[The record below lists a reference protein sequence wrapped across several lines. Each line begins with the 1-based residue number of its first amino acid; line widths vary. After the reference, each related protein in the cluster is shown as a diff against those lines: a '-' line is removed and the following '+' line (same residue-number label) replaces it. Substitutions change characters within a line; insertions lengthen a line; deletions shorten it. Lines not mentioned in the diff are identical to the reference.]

1 MVFRGEQLLEYEMAN
16 MQTNRKEIRM
26 VEYRELG
33 QHEVIDKC
41 KGDQYLSLAG
51 NWHDSAYTAID
62 GRTPFKE
69 ASNTASRVKYRRPVD
84 ADVIGKPQ
92 HVKDSNP
99 KDAVGSTKP
108 PVSNVPLSVISE
120 VGMALAEGQYKYGG
134 YNWRVIGVRASVYW
148 NAAFRHIKAWWEG
161 EDTDP
166 DSQLSHITKAISA
179 LVVLRDAMIQ
189 ENWNDDR
196 PPRSKQTPTMVSEQY
211 KQMLERLK
219 SLQPDPV
226 EGYTQKGI
234 DDGKQ

>member
-1 MVFRGEQLLEYEMAN
+1 MS
-16 MQTNRKEIRM
+16 

-33 QHEVIDKC
+33 LHEVIDRD
-41 KGDQYLSLAG
+41 KGDQVADRHGVWHQTSYLAKNS
-51 NWHDSAYTAID
+51 H
-62 GRTPFKE
+62 TPFKE
-69 ASNTASRVKYRRPVD
+69 SQFQNRDVKYRRPVS
-84 ADVIGKPQ
+84 KPQ

-99 KDAVGSTKP
+99 KDAIGSTKP

-120 VGMALAEGQYKYGG
+120 VGMALAEGSWKYGSS
-134 YNWRVIGVRASVYW
+134 NWRVIGVRASVYW
-148 NAAFRHIKAWWEG
+148 DATFRHIKAWWEG
-161 EDTDP
+161 EDLDP

-196 PPRSKQTPTMVSEQY
+196 PPRSKQTPAMVSEQY

-234 DDGKQ
+234 DDGK

>member
-1 MVFRGEQLLEYEMAN
+1 
-16 MQTNRKEIRM
+16 M

-33 QHEVIDKC
+33 LHEVIDHY
-41 KGDQYLSLAG
+41 KGDQYRVSSGADV
-51 NWHDSAYTAID
+51 WYDSTYDSDQA
-62 GRTPFKE
+62 RTPYSE
-69 ASNTASRVKYRRPVD
+69 RCAYRRPID
-84 ADVIGKPQ
+84 ADVISKPQ

-99 KDAVGSTKP
+99 KDAIGSTKP

-120 VGMALAEGQYKYGG
+120 VGMALAEGSHKYGSS
-134 YNWRVIGVRASVYW
+134 NWRVIGVRASVYW
-148 NAAFRHIKAWWEG
+148 DATFRHIKAWWEG

-189 ENWNDDR
+189 DNWNDDR
-196 PPRSKQTPTMVSEQY
+196 PPRSKQTPAMVSEQY

-234 DDGKQ
+234 DDAK

>member
-1 MVFRGEQLLEYEMAN
+1 MINYYQDPNQTDLLWEHNSVDTHGRWVSADDGKEHTRSSFTLADITRYGWLEVFPA
-16 MQTNRKEIRM
+16 
-26 VEYRELG
+26 
-33 QHEVIDKC
+33 
-41 KGDQYLSLAG
+41 
-51 NWHDSAYTAID
+51 WHD
-62 GRTPFKE
+62 
-69 ASNTASRVKYRRPVD
+69 
-84 ADVIGKPQ
+84 KPQ

-99 KDAVGSTKP
+99 KDAIGSTKP
-108 PVSNVPLSVISE
+108 PIDNIPLSVISE

-161 EDTDP
+161 EDLDP

-196 PPRSKQTPTMVSEQY
+196 PPRSKQTPAMVSEQY

-234 DDGKQ
+234 DDAK